1 MGHPFFV
8 SIVTFL
14 LQMLLT
20 CRRPAPT
27 GPARPC
33 RADALANDRVRL
45 VTFTLYAP

>member
-33 RADALANDRVRL
+33 PADALANDRVRL
-45 VTFTLYAP
+45 VTFTLYAS